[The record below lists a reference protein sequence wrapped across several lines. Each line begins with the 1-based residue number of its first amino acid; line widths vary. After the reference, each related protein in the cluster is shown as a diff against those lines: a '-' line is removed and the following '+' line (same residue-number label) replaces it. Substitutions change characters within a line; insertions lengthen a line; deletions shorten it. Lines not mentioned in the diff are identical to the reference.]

1 MKNIITTVT
10 LLVTSLFSVTT
21 LAHTGH
27 GINVPHSHNGT
38 DYFLIILAVG
48 LFISFVTYYNY
59 KKNIR
64 K

>member
-1 MKNIITTVT
+1 MKKIITTIT
-10 LLVTSLFSVTT
+10 LLIIGLFSVTT
-21 LAHTGH
+21 FAHTGH
-27 GINVPHSHNGT
+27 GINIHHSHNGA
-38 DYFLIILAVG
+38 DYFLIMLVVG